1 MRVQRTNAKG
11 ISRTRGRRALAR
23 SRDVPGGTPIYE
35 LERGG
40 DWATVPRTASAPVV
54 RAFHA
59 VLGRVPT
66 FAELRLFFDIAT
78 TGTAEGG
85 GVHAGKVEPVSP

>member
-1 MRVQRTNAKG
+1 M
-11 ISRTRGRRALAR
+11 
-23 SRDVPGGTPIYE
+23 
-35 LERGG
+35 
-40 DWATVPRTASAPVV
+40 PRTANVPVSFV

>member
-1 MRVQRTNAKG
+1 M
-11 ISRTRGRRALAR
+11 
-23 SRDVPGGTPIYE
+23 
-35 LERGG
+35 
-40 DWATVPRTASAPVV
+40 PRTASAPVV